1 MSAKNP
7 GKTRKPK
14 HKDFLHYLDDQPD
27 MLRANPLFF
36 SDLLNVV
43 PAAIYHSS
51 YDPRSGQWLIR
62 YVSQG
67 VERLLG
73 YKAAELENK
82 RNFKDLV
89 LTNTRHYEFFE
100 RTATPDNAR
109 FRFTFEFRT
118 AKGQGKWC
126 SDDGII
132 LFDESGQ
139 VRGSVGI
146 FVDITDHKQ
155 RERELEE
162 VNLRLKTAIKTP
174 ARFGGMVGK
183 SLAMRK
189 VFSKILKMALSTTN
203 MVILGESGTGKE
215 LAARAIHDLSNR
227 NTQNFIAVNCSS
239 ISESL
244 FESEF
249 FGHKKGSFTG
259 AVEDRQG
266 YLDNANGGTLFLDEV
281 GEIPLTIQTKLL
293 RVLDGYGYMPVGGNK
308 VRHSDFRL
316 IAATNRNLEILVSKG
331 LMREDFYYRL
341 NAIPFYIPPLRKRV
355 EDIPLL
361 INYFLS
367 KHKMTFED
375 LPPEFFQRLLSYS
388 WPGNIRELQN
398 VLSRYIAFQETELRQ
413 SKSKEL
419 RQVLPDFTF
428 SDNFFVPPAAPEAAT
443 ALRVPDVAQS
453 FEYFER
459 ARLLMAL
466 NGNEWNVN
474 IAAGQ
479 LNISR
484 STLYR
489 KMKKYGLMK
498 R

>member
-1 MSAKNP
+1 MNNENASPQLKAQD
-7 GKTRKPK
+7 T
-14 HKDFLHYLDDQPD
+14 DFLRYLADSPD
-27 MLRANPLFF
+27 MMRTNPLFF
-36 SDLLNVV
+36 NDLLNVV

-51 YDPRSGQWLIR
+51 YDQRSGQWLIR

-73 YKAAELENK
+73 YKASELENK
-82 RNFKDLV
+82 RSFKDLV
-89 LTNTRHYEFFE
+89 LTNKRHYDFFE

-109 FRFTFEFRT
+109 FRLTFEFRT
-118 AKGQGKWC
+118 AKGRGKWC

-132 LFDESGQ
+132 LFDKSGQ

-174 ARFGGMVGK
+174 ARFGGMVGT
-183 SLAMRK
+183 SPAMQK
-189 VFSKILKMALSTTN
+189 VFSRILKMALSTTN

-239 ISESL
+239 ISENL

-259 AVEDRQG
+259 AVENRQG

-308 VRHSDFRL
+308 VLYSDFRL
-316 IAATNRNLEILVSKG
+316 IAATNRNLETLVAKG

-341 NAIPFYIPPLRKRV
+341 NAIAFYMPPLRKRT

-361 INYFLS
+361 INYFLA
-367 KHKMTFED
+367 KHHMTFEA
-375 LPPEFFQRLLSYS
+375 LPPEFFQRLLNYS

-398 VLSRYIAFQETELRQ
+398 VLSRYIAFQETELRH
-413 SKSKEL
+413 SKAKEL

-428 SDNFFVPPAAPEAAT
+428 SDDLLGPPPGLKAAAPASLPEAA
-443 ALRVPDVAQS
+443 RS
-453 FEYFER
+453 FEDFER
-459 ARLLMAL
+459 ARLLTAL
-466 NGNEWNVN
+466 NQSEWNVDM
-474 IAAGQ
+474 AAGQ
-479 LNISR
+479 LHISR